1 MPSLGA
7 DMERGRL
14 VRWRF
19 QPGQRLRRG
28 QILVEVETDKGL
40 IDVECFHDAELLEQL
55 APEGTQVA
63 VGAPIARL
71 RVEGVEGVEGADA
84 ALEPTPAPPPAA
96 PERAAPSAPPPVP
109 SPQALPTPTAARD
122 ELASPRVLVDGARIV
137 ASPLARRRARERGLD
152 LRAIAPGPAGRIT
165 AEDVERAVAGTSA
178 GMSTGVSAPAA
189 ASAPEE
195 TRDPKEAMRR
205 AIAANMARSKRE
217 IPHYYLWH
225 TVDVSDAVAWLKK
238 LNDARPV
245 TERILFAALL
255 ARAVARAAAAAPEL
269 NGSFIDG
276 ALRSSSAVHLGF
288 ATAQRGGGLIAPAIL
303 DAHTL
308 SLDAMMKAIGDL
320 VQRVRAGGLKG
331 REMSAGTLTLSSLGD
346 QGVDGLLPVI
356 QWPQVA
362 IVGAGRVVERPWVV
376 AGTMAVRSTLA
387 LTLAGDHR
395 ASDGHRGARFLQAI
409 EKNLCTPPLSP
420 ESP

>member
-7 DMERGRL
+7 DMERGRV

-40 IDVECFHDAELLEQL
+40 IDVECFHDATLVEQL
-55 APEGTQVA
+55 APEGASVA

-71 RVEGVEGVEGADA
+71 QLAESDA
-84 ALEPTPAPPPAA
+84 SSAPAPAPAPAPAAAPPPPVAPPPTPASAPAPRNEAAARPAA
-96 PERAAPSAPPPVP
+96 TGA
-109 SPQALPTPTAARD
+109 
-122 ELASPRVLVDGARIV
+122 RVL
-137 ASPLARRRARERGLD
+137 ASPLARRRARELGVD
-152 LRAIAPGPAGRIT
+152 LATVSPGRAGRIT
-165 AEDVERAVAGTSA
+165 AEDVERAAVHTAA
-178 GMSTGVSAPAA
+178 AAPAA
-189 ASAPEE
+189 DEP
-195 TRDPKEAMRR
+195 RDPKEAMRR

-225 TVDVSDAVAWLKK
+225 TVDVTDAVAWLRQV
-238 LNDARPV
+238 NDARPV
-245 TERILFAALL
+245 TERILLAALL
-255 ARAVARAAAAAPEL
+255 ARAVAKAAVAAPEL
-269 NGSFIDG
+269 NGSFVDG
-276 ALRSSSAVHLGF
+276 ALRSSATVNLGF

-308 SLDAMMKAIGDL
+308 SLDATMKAISDL

-331 REMSAGTLTLSSLGD
+331 REMTAGTLTLSSLGD

-376 AGTMAVRSTLA
+376 AGSMAVRSTLA

-409 EKNLCTPPLSP
+409 EKNLCTPPETP

>member
-7 DMERGRL
+7 DMERGRV

-28 QILVEVETDKGL
+28 QILVEVETNKGL
-40 IDVECFHDAELLEQL
+40 IDVECFHDATLVEQL
-55 APEGTQVA
+55 APEGESVA

-71 RVEGVEGVEGADA
+71 HVAEGDGPSVSA
-84 ALEPTPAPPPAA
+84 AAPAPMAAPPAA
-96 PERAAPSAPPPVP
+96 PAPAPRHEPIARPV
-109 SPQALPTPTAARD
+109 AT
-122 ELASPRVLVDGARIV
+122 GARVI
-137 ASPLARRRARERGLD
+137 ASPLARRLARERGVELD
-152 LRAIAPGPAGRIT
+152 AVAPGPTGRIT
-165 AEDVERAVAGTSA
+165 AEDVERATAHGVVAVPA
-178 GMSTGVSAPAA
+178 RAA
-189 ASAPEE
+189 AALPDEA
-195 TRDPKEAMRR
+195 RDPKEAMRR

-225 TVDVSDAVAWLKK
+225 TVDVSDAVAWLR
-238 LNDARPV
+238 LVNDTRPV

-255 ARAVARAAAAAPEL
+255 ARAVARAAVAAPEL
-269 NGSFIDG
+269 NGSFVDG

-308 SLDAMMKAIGDL
+308 SLVAMMKAIGDL

-331 REMSAGTLTLSSLGD
+331 SEMTAGTLTLSSLGD
-346 QGVDGLLPVI
+346 SGVDGLLPVI

-362 IVGAGRVVERPWVV
+362 IVGAGRVAERPWVV
-376 AGTMAVRSTLA
+376 AGSMAVRSTLS

-409 EKNLCTPPLSP
+409 EKNLCTPPETP
-420 ESP
+420 ESR